1 MLKLSDTHQIGKVA
15 VQIERAREV
24 LVSEAGIQGEPY
36 TMVILLEKTL
46 GRLEMELGEE
56 LL

>member
-1 MLKLSDTHQIGKVA
+1 MLKLSATHQIGKVA

-24 LVSEAGIQGEPY
+24 LVSEAGIQGKPC